1 MSKAFSPEC
10 CCDSLVVHVV
20 TELIEIADVKNQI
33 CMHTNTCLVVVG
45 TCMCRFNFDLDK
57 GPISIEWFSG
67 AETNIAYNCL
77 DRHVEAGKGDKIA
90 MYWEGND
97 LVCAP

>member
-1 MSKAFSPEC
+1 MHRNHESPLAKSQYACIYTPSK
-10 CCDSLVVHVV
+10 
-20 TELIEIADVKNQI
+20 IYI
-33 CMHTNTCLVVVG
+33 G
-45 TCMCRFNFDLDK
+45 TCMCRYNFNMDK

>member
-1 MSKAFSPEC
+1 M
-10 CCDSLVVHVV
+10 
-20 TELIEIADVKNQI
+20 
-33 CMHTNTCLVVVG
+33 
-45 TCMCRFNFDLDK
+45 DK

-77 DRHVEAGKGDKIA
+77 DRHVEAGKGDKVA

-97 LVCAP
+97 LVRAP

>member
-1 MSKAFSPEC
+1 
-10 CCDSLVVHVV
+10 
-20 TELIEIADVKNQI
+20 
-33 CMHTNTCLVVVG
+33 
-45 TCMCRFNFDLDK
+45 MCRHNFNIDK
-57 GPISIEWFSG
+57 GPISIEWFCG

-97 LVCAP
+97 LVRAPLPAEPLIEACVSVVLIHKSSFLD

>member
-1 MSKAFSPEC
+1 M
-10 CCDSLVVHVV
+10 
-20 TELIEIADVKNQI
+20 
-33 CMHTNTCLVVVG
+33 
-45 TCMCRFNFDLDK
+45 DK
-57 GPISIEWFSG
+57 GPVSIEWFSG

-97 LVCAP
+97 LVSFIDRVLAMIFTFCLSRCLYHQVV